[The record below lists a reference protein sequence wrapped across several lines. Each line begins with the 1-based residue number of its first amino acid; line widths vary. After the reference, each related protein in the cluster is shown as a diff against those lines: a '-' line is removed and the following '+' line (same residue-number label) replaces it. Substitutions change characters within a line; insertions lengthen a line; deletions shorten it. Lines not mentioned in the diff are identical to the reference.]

1 MSLTDAQ
8 INAAAKYSHD
18 GKFSEPLVRCDS
30 CAKLIFT
37 RDLSKSGMCSCG
49 NMRVRNVRTLRIDDD
64 VDELE
69 QVRKWVKEGKVDS
82 DWLDL
87 WVEK

>member
-18 GKFSEPLVRCDS
+18 GEFSEPLVRCDS
-30 CAKLIFT
+30 CSKLIFT
-37 RDLSKSGMCSCG
+37 KELSKNGMCDCG
-49 NMRVRNVRTLRIDDD
+49 NLRVKNVRSLRVDDD
-64 VDELE
+64 VDEL
-69 QVRKWVKEGKVDS
+69 QQIRKWAEEGKLDP
-82 DWLDL
+82 DWVDL

>member
-18 GKFSEPLVRCDS
+18 GVFSEPLVRCDS
-30 CAKLIFT
+30 CSKLILT
-37 RDLSKSGMCSCG
+37 KDLTKSGMCGCG
-49 NMRVRNVRTLRIDDD
+49 NMRVKNVRSLRIDDE
-64 VDELE
+64 VDEME

-82 DWLDL
+82 DWIDL